1 MAKASRGCKCKHS
14 KCVKLY
20 CECFQGGRVC
30 EGKCICV
37 ECKNTLAESREG
49 GVRYLRIQELLAKRS
64 NAFDVREKKTTD
76 EGCRCKKSNCLK
88 KYCVCFREGK
98 KCEGNTCRCND
109 CKNTDLQGEDSDGSE
124 MVIEEESGEE
134 ELSDD
139 SDAEG
144 TEIEYNAVCIAYPS
158 APQYDKLAPVH
169 V

>member
-1 MAKASRGCKCKHS
+1 MLTIHDFIA
-14 KCVKLY
+14 
-20 CECFQGGRVC
+20 GGRVC

-64 NAFDVREKKTTD
+64 DAFDVREKKTD

-109 CKNTDLQGEDSDGSE
+109 CKNTDRQAEDSDGSE

-134 ELSDD
+134 LSDD
-139 SDAEG
+139 SDVEEM
-144 TEIEYNAVCIAYPS
+144 EIEYNEVIAYPS
-158 APQYDKLAPVH
+158 PPQYDKVASVSI
-169 V
+169 